1 MAWQTHTIQNQ
12 IDELTNHNLYAGDVA
27 LQAAVQR
34 HGGQQEVALHAL
46 GAELGSLENYGLA
59 EQANRHQP
67 QFQGFDARGRRID
80 LVEFHPA
87 WHHWEDL
94 ARQQG
99 LHSSPFAQGHPGRWV
114 EWAARF
120 YMHAQLEPG
129 SLCPISMTLGAIPLL
144 QREPALWAEYG
155 AKILSTAYDERDLPS
170 AHKRSL
176 SVGMGMTEKQGG
188 SDVRSNQTQAL
199 PVGPGGRGGEYEL
212 RGHKWFFS
220 APMCDAHLVVAQT
233 PVDGLACFFVPRW
246 RPDGRKN
253 SVQIQRLKA
262 KVGNRS
268 NASSEVE
275 FNDAYGVMMGE
286 PGRGIPTII
295 EMATYT
301 RLTCSLSSAGLMRQ
315 ALVQALAYA
324 RQRRAFGRTLAEQPL
339 MQGVLVDLVLEAEAA
354 LTLSMQ
360 LAAAF
365 ESEQPWARSWRRLM
379 TPAAKFWLCKR
390 AVELTG
396 EAMEVFGGNGYVDDS
411 VVARLFR
418 EAPVNS
424 IWEGSG
430 NVMCLD
436 VVRAIARDP
445 QSAFE
450 LLDQFDLA
458 ATGQARLVAEVA
470 ALRQMLLGPVDR
482 LEAQGRLFTGRLVV
496 LSQACLLRQQAP
508 SCVFEGFMAT
518 RYDPNWG
525 RVVGLLDASLLDV
538 GSLLERGLPA

>member
-1 MAWQTHTIQNQ
+1 
-12 IDELTNHNLYAGDVA
+12 
-27 LQAAVQR
+27 
-34 HGGQQEVALHAL
+34 
-46 GAELGSLENYGLA
+46 
-59 EQANRHQP
+59 
-67 QFQGFDARGRRID
+67 
-80 LVEFHPA
+80 
-87 WHHWEDL
+87 
-94 ARQQG
+94 
-99 LHSSPFAQGHPGRWV
+99 
-114 EWAARF
+114 
-120 YMHAQLEPG
+120 
-129 SLCPISMTLGAIPLL
+129 
-144 QREPALWAEYG
+144 
-155 AKILSTAYDERDLPS
+155 
-170 AHKRSL
+170 
-176 SVGMGMTEKQGG
+176 
-188 SDVRSNQTQAL
+188 
-199 PVGPGGRGGEYEL
+199 
-212 RGHKWFFS
+212 
-220 APMCDAHLVVAQT
+220 
-233 PVDGLACFFVPRW
+233 
-246 RPDGRKN
+246 
-253 SVQIQRLKA
+253 
-262 KVGNRS
+262 
-268 NASSEVE
+268 
-275 FNDAYGVMMGE
+275 
-286 PGRGIPTII
+286 
-295 EMATYT
+295 
-301 RLTCSLSSAGLMRQ
+301 
-315 ALVQALAYA
+315 
-324 RQRRAFGRTLAEQPL
+324 